1 MKSIKARDLQ
11 HDLGRVLDR
20 VERGE
25 TVQILRR
32 NRPVARIVPIAVPSR
47 PKPWPDLVKRLRSIY
62 GDDRIASPASG
73 RIYQDRGE
81 A

>member
-11 HDLGRVLDR
+11 HDLSRVLDR

-32 NRPVARIVPIAVPSR
+32 NRPVARIVPIAVPPR
-47 PKPWPDLVKRLRSIY
+47 PKPWPDLVKRLHAIY